1 MKTPLLL
8 EHVFLCFPSKALIN
22 QQGKVKDIGVD
33 LLEGARILKG
43 KSHLQ
48 TKERHGHR
56 IPTGLPTGIR
66 NDSYIICLVLMG
78 IVTLSW
84 IIIFFKY
91 PLGVVIHFGL
101 LCS

>member
-33 LLEGARILKG
+33 LLEGARILKR

-48 TKERHGHR
+48 TKDTATEFQQDFQL
-56 IPTGLPTGIR
+56 GLET
-66 NDSYIICLVLMG
+66 
-78 IVTLSW
+78 IVT
-84 IIIFFKY
+84 
-91 PLGVVIHFGL
+91 
-101 LCS
+101 

>member
-33 LLEGARILKG
+33 LLERARILKG

-48 TKERHGHR
+48 TKDTATEFQQDVQLELE
-56 IPTGLPTGIR
+56 T
-66 NDSYIICLVLMG
+66 V
-78 IVTLSW
+78 VT
-84 IIIFFKY
+84 
-91 PLGVVIHFGL
+91 
-101 LCS
+101 